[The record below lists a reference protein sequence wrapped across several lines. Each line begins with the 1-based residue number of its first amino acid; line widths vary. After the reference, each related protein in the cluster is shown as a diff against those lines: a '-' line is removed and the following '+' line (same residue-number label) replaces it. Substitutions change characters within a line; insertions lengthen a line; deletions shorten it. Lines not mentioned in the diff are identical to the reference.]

1 MKKLLLILTLA
12 VFTLSSTTSWA
23 GIVNVRPYIKS
34 NGTVVGP
41 HIRTS
46 PNSTTFDNLG
56 SW

>member
-1 MKKLLLILTLA
+1 MKKLILALTIA
-12 VFTLSSTTSWA
+12 VITLSSTSSWA
-23 GIVNVRPYIKS
+23 YLVNVRPYVRS
-34 NGTVVGP
+34 NGTVVGG